1 MKVGGVNGNE
11 YINDTTYRK
20 EYLEMVQVCI
30 EKEEQLQ
37 FFYELNKERYEAI
50 YNISLQQRDYIRRL
64 MPIIPKK
71 KEKTK

>member
-1 MKVGGVNGNE
+1 MKIKVAVLFGGRSTEHEISVISAIQAIGS
-11 YINDTTYRK
+11 I
-20 EYLEMVQVCI
+20 
-30 EKEEQLQ
+30 
-37 FFYELNKERYEAI
+37 NKERYEAI